1 MKKSKKKKMGGILSN
16 LIGVS
21 VDYLIGS
28 LTACIWEWV
37 FNPYDASK
45 STLFSVL
52 EGLLQLTASV
62 STAYWL
68 SGILTPV
75 GATSNLGMVAIFYF
89 TLMYS
94 PNLRAKLN
102 AGHQTTKQTL
112 MFTSP
117 SLLFASSPKSS
128 SSSE

>member
-1 MKKSKKKKMGGILSN
+1 MGGILSN
-16 LIGVS
+16 MIGVS
-21 VDYLIGS
+21 VDYLVGS

-45 STLFSVL
+45 STIFSVL
-52 EGLLQLTASV
+52 EGLLQLTAST

-75 GATSNLGMVAIFYF
+75 GASSNLGMVAIFYF

-112 MFTSP
+112 MFTTP
-117 SLLFASSPKSS
+117 SLLFSSGGSSSPSS
-128 SSSE
+128 STE